1 MKLLQFRTMLN
12 ATWLEI
18 ADVTGV
24 KSPRLSAVA
33 KGKLPTTQE
42 LIQIHNGTEGC
53 VSFRDLVG
61 DMLDH

>member
-1 MKLLQFRTMLN
+1 MKLNNFKEMLN
-12 ATWLEI
+12 ATWIEVG
-18 ADVTGV
+18 DVTGV
-24 KSPRLSAVA
+24 SPSRLSALS

-42 LIQIHNGTEGC
+42 TIQIHNGTEGC